1 MGGGASQVALVVKK
15 LPPSAGDVRGVAS
28 TPGLARSPGEGHGN
42 PLQYSCLENSTDRG
56 AWQAIQSMGSH
67 ESDTTEQLTLHPLFS
82 PSINPTLPRT
92 CHKMR
97 VPDPGR
103 VWFCFP
109 QKLTH
114 ENPAK
119 EPNLR
124 AGTALGILENGATLG
139 GKGAAE
145 KVLG

>member
-1 MGGGASQVALVVKK
+1 
-15 LPPSAGDVRGVAS
+15 
-28 TPGLARSPGEGHGN
+28 
-42 PLQYSCLENSTDRG
+42 
-56 AWQAIQSMGSH
+56 
-67 ESDTTEQLTLHPLFS
+67 
-82 PSINPTLPRT
+82 
-92 CHKMR
+92 MR

-124 AGTALGILENGATLG
+124 AGTALGILENGVMLG
-139 GKGAAE
+139 GKEQLRRCQADSLAQPHPF
-145 KVLG
+145 LHPTSCSRTSRPHSSP